1 MEIYLI
7 ALFIGLIFGSFLNV
21 LIYRLPLGISLL
33 KPVGSSCPHCQ
44 HQIKWV
50 ENIPVI
56 SYLFLR
62 GKCSNC
68 SKKISIIYPIVELIT
83 GVVTALLVQQHF
95 LDLDLILTVVIFY
108 TLIMLSFID
117 FKYKAVPDYLLI
129 IVLLLTLV
137 VGNWQDTLI
146 FMGGFV
152 LLELVLTFYIQNI
165 KAKLTKNKELENQ
178 RSLGE
183 GDMPI
188 AGVIGGL
195 LGIHL
200 GISAI
205 FLAAILALIPAIYG
219 LIVKQEIETPFIPF
233 LSLGLLITLITG
245 FNLFTLFTLFI

>member
-1 MEIYLI
+1 MELYLI
-7 ALFIGLIFGSFLNV
+7 VFIVGLIFGSFLNV
-21 LIYRLPLGISLL
+21 LIHRLPLGISLFN
-33 KPVGSSCPHCQ
+33 PIGSECPHCQ
-44 HQIKWV
+44 HKIKWF

-56 SYLFLR
+56 SYLFLK

-68 SKKISIIYPIVELIT
+68 SERISIAYPIIELIT
-83 GVVTALLVQQHF
+83 GVVTVLLYQHQWF
-95 LDLDLILTVVIFY
+95 DLDLVLTVTLFY
-108 TLIMLSFID
+108 TLIVLSFID
-117 FKYKAVPDYLLI
+117 FKFKAVPDYLLI
-129 IVLLLTLV
+129 IVLLIALV
-137 VGNWQDTLI
+137 VGDWKNTLI

-219 LIVKQEIETPFIPF
+219 LVVKQEIETPFIPF
-233 LSLGLLITLITG
+233 LSLGLFITLITG
-245 FNLFTLFTLFI
+245 FNLFSLVI